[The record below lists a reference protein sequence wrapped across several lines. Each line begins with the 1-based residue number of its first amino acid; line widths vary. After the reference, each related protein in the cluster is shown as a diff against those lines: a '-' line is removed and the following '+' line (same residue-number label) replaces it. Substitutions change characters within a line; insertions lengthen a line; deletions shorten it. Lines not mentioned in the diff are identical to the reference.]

1 MVRTDS
7 PEGRQ
12 PLEASVPTHPY
23 EPKGLRTMR
32 QTDQMLA
39 RYAGELEERQTFI
52 DGVVE
57 DAEKASRDLNPQEM
71 ELVTRARDRISTIN
85 GLVGPLAESSRIAT
99 ESRSRMAELAP
110 LLTNERAPSAVE
122 YRSAGEY
129 VLDYWRAGL
138 GVEDARNRLDTF
150 NRAAAHQTTG
160 DNPGLLPAQMI
171 QPVLNWVDQS
181 RPVVNFLGPRNLPA
195 GSWNRPRISQHTNVA
210 PQAGE
215 KTELV
220 SRKMI
225 IGMVPVTAA
234 TYGGYVNVS
243 RQNID
248 WSQPA
253 IMDLVIN
260 DLAGVYAQ
268 ETEKALCVAIDGAT
282 TAGPVMPTGPSS
294 VAEVNKAIWAAVGSV
309 YAATKGAGQ
318 VAILVSPDMLGVV
331 GPAFPAVNPSNSIST
346 GFQAA
351 DFATGNAGNIS
362 GLPVVVSAG
371 FDAGTMIVM
380 SSAAVEV
387 YEDRIGSLQVVE
399 PSVLGVQVA
408 YAGYFADVIIEPT
421 AIIEITKTP

>member
-1 MVRTDS
+1 
-7 PEGRQ
+7 
-12 PLEASVPTHPY
+12 L
-23 EPKGLRTMR
+23 R

-39 RYAGELEERQTFI
+39 RYAAEIEERQNFI
-52 DGVVE
+52 DGLVE
-57 DAEKASRDLNPQEM
+57 DAETKERDLTPQEM
-71 ELVTRARDRISTIN
+71 ELLTRARERLTSLSEQVEPLKEARRISS
-85 GLVGPLAESSRIAT
+85 ESANQVAQMHKLISEAKNDKPR
-99 ESRSRMAELAP
+99 E
-110 LLTNERAPSAVE
+110 VE
-122 YRSAGEY
+122 YRSAGAY

-138 GVEDARNRLDTF
+138 GASEASERLELF

-160 DNPGLLPAQMI
+160 DNPGLLPSQMLE
-171 QPVLNWVDQS
+171 PVLNWVDQS
-181 RPVVNFLGPRNLPA
+181 RPMVNALGPRQLPA
-195 GSWNRPRISQHTNVA
+195 GTWNRPRVSQHTNVA
-210 PQAGE
+210 PQSAE

-268 ETEKALCVAIDGAT
+268 ETEKALCTAIDGAT
-282 TAGPVMPTGPSS
+282 TAGPVIPTGPATPA
-294 VAEVNKAIWAAVGSV
+294 VVNAAIWTAVGSV

-318 VAILVSPDMLGVV
+318 VIIACSPDALGLL
-331 GPAFPAVNPSNSIST
+331 GPLFPAVNPTNAVSP
-346 GFQAA
+346 GFSAA
-351 DFATGNAGNIS
+351 DFATGVAGSIS
-362 GLPVVVSAG
+362 GVGVVVSAG
-371 FDAGTMIVM
+371 FDAGTIIVL
-380 SSAAVEV
+380 STAAVEV

-408 YAGYFADVIIEPT
+408 YAGYFADVVIEPT